1 MERTTRNPQQNNSN
15 GAGGRGGEKKWQ
27 KILNKKVKRLKA
39 KGWNEVEKVGKR
51 K

>member
-1 MERTTRNPQQNNSN
+1 MGR
-15 GAGGRGGEKKWQ
+15 AGGGGEKKWQ
-27 KILNKKVKRLKA
+27 KILNKKVERLKA